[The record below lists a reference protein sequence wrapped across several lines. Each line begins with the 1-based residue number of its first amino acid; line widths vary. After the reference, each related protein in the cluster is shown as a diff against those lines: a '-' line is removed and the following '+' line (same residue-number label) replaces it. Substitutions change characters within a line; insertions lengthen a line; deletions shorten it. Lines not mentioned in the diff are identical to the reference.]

1 MSASYTVHSHS
12 DIGGVGGSTISRAA
26 SPPFTDSVIEEK
38 VSQDDKFSGARTP
51 RIGQVMNDQQR
62 MDSGL
67 TSQTIHSDPSAK
79 IWRLYLSHAK
89 MVDDE
94 RAQRWK
100 TNTDGVLLFSGLFSA
115 TVAPLIAVNYQ
126 QLQPNPSDLTN
137 QLLTQISQ
145 QLSTLQNGTSLS
157 VSLTPADQ
165 SPFQPTASAVRVN
178 TLWFTS
184 LTLSLFSALCAT
196 LMQQWTQRYVQV
208 ADGPYGPSKRARIR
222 AFFANG
228 VEIFALPA
236 AVEVL
241 PVLLHASILLFS
253 VGLVDF
259 LLNINHIVAFS
270 FLTLI
275 VLGDL
280 IYFLLTIMPL
290 CFHNSPY
297 QTPLTAIVWFFI
309 EAVPLLVLCLRR
321 RTEDVKKTIHKR
333 QAKIWR
339 GMRRALE
346 ETASKFT
353 SKAEARALHWMIGV
367 LDEDHEWEWFLDGLP
382 ELFNSRHHSAGV
394 WGELEPFT
402 KTVADKLFAT
412 CARTGLLP
420 EEYRRER
427 LTTCLRAI
435 WCFPRTVDRHFRAIW
450 DQWGK
455 VTDDP
460 WGPLSTETW
469 GVAMSM
475 TTDFDPL
482 IALRAHCVQALI
494 AVMWRN
500 GRWQCSLP
508 EASSLLQR
516 QLGVFSAD
524 VERWYQNKDH
534 LQLAVGANLLTNAL
548 PLLRKL
554 RKREIGPDVSLK
566 VEEVK
571 GVLDTICGELNATD
585 VPEDLRA
592 RFAKGSEVMAVFFR
606 QDVPRGSI
614 QRTTID
620 ASGPWTK
627 ILSPVEI
634 EREDHENITH
644 PNIRP
649 RSLWDSFGEFEHG

>member
-1 MSASYTVHSHS
+1 MSASYTVHSPS

-51 RIGQVMNDQQR
+51 SIGQVMNDQQR
-62 MDSGL
+62 KDSGL

-79 IWRLYLSHAK
+79 IWTLYLSQAK

-94 RAQRWK
+94 RAQSW
-100 TNTDGVLLFSGLFSA
+100 TANTDGVLVFSGLFSA
-115 TVAPLIAVNYQ
+115 TVASFIAVSYQ

-145 QLSTLQNGTSLS
+145 QLSTLQNGTSL
-157 VSLTPADQ
+157 
-165 SPFQPTASAVRVN
+165 
-178 TLWFTS
+178 
-184 LTLSLFSALCAT
+184 LTLSLACALWAT
-196 LMQQWTQRYVQV
+196 LMQQWTRRYVQV
-208 ADGPYGPSKRARIR
+208 ADGPYGPSKRARIHLQ
-222 AFFANG
+222 
-228 VEIFALPA
+228 LPA
-236 AVEVL
+236 AAEVL
-241 PVLLHASILLFS
+241 PVLLHASLLLFCA
-253 VGLVDF
+253 GLVDF
-259 LLNINHIVAFS
+259 LLNINHTV
-270 FLTLI
+270 
-275 VLGDL
+275 L

-297 QTPLTAIVWFFI
+297 QTPLTALVWFFI
-309 EAVPLLVLCLRR
+309 EAVPLLALCLRR
-321 RTEDVKKTIHKR
+321 RTEDVKKIIHKR
-333 QAKIWR
+333 QAKIRR

-346 ETASKFT
+346 DTASKFT

-367 LDEDHEWEWFLDGLP
+367 LDEDHELEEFLDGLP
-382 ELFNSRHHSAGV
+382 GLFNSRHHSAGV
-394 WGELEPFT
+394 RRELEPFI

-420 EEYRRER
+420 EEPRRER

-435 WCFPRTVDRHFRAIW
+435 WCFPRTIDHHFRAIW

-455 VTDDP
+455 
-460 WGPLSTETW
+460 ETW
-469 GVAMSM
+469 GVATSM

-482 IALRAHCVQALI
+482 IALRAHCVQALL

-500 GRWQCSLP
+500 GRWQCSLL

-534 LQLAVGANLLTNAL
+534 LQLAVAANLLSNAL
-548 PLLRKL
+548 SLLRKL
-554 RKREIGPDVSLK
+554 EKLEIGPDVSLK
-566 VEEVK
+566 VEVK
-571 GVLDTICGELNATD
+571 GILDTICGELNASD

-592 RFAKGSEVMAVFFR
+592 RFAKGFDVMAVFLR
-606 QDVPRGSI
+606 QDVPRGSS

-620 ASGPWTK
+620 VSGPWTK
-627 ILSPVEI
+627 IFTPVEI
-634 EREDHENITH
+634 EREDHEDITH

-649 RSLWDSFGEFEHG
+649 RFHQGSLGEFEHD